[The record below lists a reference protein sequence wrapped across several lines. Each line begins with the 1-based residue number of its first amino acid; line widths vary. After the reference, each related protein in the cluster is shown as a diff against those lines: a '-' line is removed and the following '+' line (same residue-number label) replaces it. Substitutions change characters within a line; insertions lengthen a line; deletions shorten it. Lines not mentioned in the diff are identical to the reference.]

1 MQKISSCI
9 AALIITLAA
18 CAQVPVRFEP
28 RHHNVYENDF
38 VRILN
43 VFLPPGDTSQYHVHS
58 TPSVFISYTVTK
70 TGSQLLGQPP
80 ANAIPA
86 AKTIWYESLV
96 KEKIHR
102 VWNADTNWFHVMDIE
117 LTGKGEKTKPLL
129 LKNDLLK
136 LLLNEEQ
143 VNVYK
148 LQLPGLAK
156 TIIPASAKGL
166 LIICLD
172 KADINMSSNKKQQH
186 RLMLDGH
193 YEWIDAGKSATLEN
207 NAATESSFAVLQI
220 K

>member
-1 MQKISSCI
+1 MQKISSCF
-9 AALIITLAA
+9 AALLFVFTVH
-18 CAQVPVRFEP
+18 AQVQVRFEP
-28 RHHNVYENDF
+28 RHHNVYENDL

-102 VWNADTNWFHVMDIE
+102 VWNADTGWFHVMDIE
-117 LTGKGEKTKPLL
+117 LTGKGVLSHPPL
-129 LKNDLLK
+129 LKNDSLK
-136 LLLNEEQ
+136 LLLDEEQ

-148 LQLPGLAK
+148 LQLPAMAK
-156 TIIPASAKGL
+156 TTLPATEKGL

-172 KADINMSSNKKQQH
+172 KADVNISVNKKQQPL
-186 RLMLDGH
+186 LMLDGH
-193 YEWIDAGKSATLEN
+193 YQWIESGKAVSLQN
-207 NAATESSFAVLQI
+207 NAAFESGFAILQL